1 MAKLIVNPTSS
12 NRREIALS
20 RSTLLAIGRD
30 PSNDLVL
37 PDAMV
42 SRRHAVV
49 EWRGSQFFLRD
60 CNSSNGSVVNGD
72 RISEKLLRD
81 GDLVAIGTARLL
93 FRDDLAEPGAKVVPH
108 PSSHK
113 LQCPACN
120 AEFRKGDLFCRECGE
135 KIGFASGPPKIIC
148 ASCGTAVTLPARFC
162 NACGAAI
169 PREEGRPDEPA
180 SAPPDVAPAASDA
193 SPPAVMKDTRPAS
206 APFPLLESDE
216 PATGP
221 PTPAPVLEAPL
232 EGRPGGAAVAAPAIP
247 VRPMSAATEPK
258 PDPAEIAPPLA
269 ESRPRPEPAPR
280 EEKARPE
287 PKLRADEKL
296 RAEEKPRPAEKP
308 RSDERPPDRARSGDR
323 LRPARSGESAS
334 IPGRSPSLDHP
345 TAPFG
350 VRLLAGLADSLV
362 LGAAEALV
370 LAPVFYYWFGRS
382 LPRTPGDVSLL
393 PILVSVLLLPL
404 AGAVAAGYYVYSW
417 GVRGATPGQGFFELL
432 VEADDGQRPI
442 GAGRA
447 ALRLLGYLLSVA
459 SLGVGFLMIAF
470 TGSGLHDR
478 IAGTRVVR
486 GRVA

>member
-1 MAKLIVNPTSS
+1 MAKLIVNPTAS
-12 NRREIALS
+12 NRREIALT

-108 PSSHK
+108 PSSPK
-113 LQCPACN
+113 MQCPACH
-120 AEFRKGDLFCRECGE
+120 AEYRKGDLFCRECGE
-135 KIGFASGPPKIIC
+135 KIASASGPPKIIC

-169 PREEGRPDEPA
+169 PRDERSA
-180 SAPPDVAPAASDA
+180 LGSDRQDGEVSAPSVDSPAAVPPAPAAAA
-193 SPPAVMKDTRPAS
+193 SLPP
-206 APFPLLESDE
+206 LESDE

-221 PTPAPVLEAPL
+221 PTPAPRLEKPI
-232 EGRPGGAAVAAPAIP
+232 EGRPGAAAALAAPALPALP
-247 VRPMSAATEPK
+247 VPVLS
-258 PDPAEIAPPLA
+258 
-269 ESRPRPEPAPR
+269 EPA
-280 EEKARPE
+280 
-287 PKLRADEKL
+287 RAS
-296 RAEEKPRPAEKP
+296 APAG
-308 RSDERPPDRARSGDR
+308 SADRARSGDR
-323 LRPARSGESAS
+323 LRAVRSGEVSGAS
-334 IPGRSPSLDHP
+334 PRAHAQAVVHP
-345 TAPFG
+345 PAPFG
-350 VRLLAGLADSLV
+350 VRLLAGIADALV
-362 LGAAEALV
+362 LGAAQALV
-370 LAPVFYYWFGRS
+370 LAPVFYYWSGRA
-382 LPRTPGDVSLL
+382 LPGAPTEALL
-393 PILVSVLLLPL
+393 PIVVSLTLLPL
-404 AGAVAAGYYVYSW
+404 ACVLGVAYYVYGW
-417 GVRGATPGQGFFELL
+417 GMRGATPGQRFFELT
-432 VEADDGQRPI
+432 VESEDGRRPI
-442 GAGRA
+442 GLGRA
-447 ALRLLGYLLSVA
+447 GVRFLGYLLSVA

-486 GRVA
+486 GRSS